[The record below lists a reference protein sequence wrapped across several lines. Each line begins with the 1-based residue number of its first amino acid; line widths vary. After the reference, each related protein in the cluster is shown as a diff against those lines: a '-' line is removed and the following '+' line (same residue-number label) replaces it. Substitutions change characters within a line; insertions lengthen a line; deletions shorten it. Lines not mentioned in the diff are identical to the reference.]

1 MTGSRGYL
9 RAREHLR
16 RDFENRCAYCVI
28 HERQVDHEEGFW
40 IDHFQPKG
48 KGGRVNQY
56 ANLYWAC
63 IACNHT
69 KSDSWPSADQRA
81 RGYRFADPC
90 REQDYGLHFVED
102 DSGYLVAHTP
112 CGEYHLLKLRLNRE
126 SRVKRR
132 RERSERAAK
141 LEVALMLASSLGN
154 RVLDPQERRAVDQ
167 IISLLREVEVE
178 LRFAIPIVPPVYAG
192 A

>member
-16 RDFENRCAYCVI
+16 RDFENRCAYCMI
-28 HERQVDHEEGFW
+28 HERQADHEEGFW
-40 IDHFQPKG
+40 IDHFQPKS
-48 KGGRVNQY
+48 KGGRANQY

-63 IACNHT
+63 IACNRT
-69 KSDSWPSADQRA
+69 KGDSWPSADQRA
-81 RGYRFADPC
+81 RGFRFADPC

-102 DSGYLVAHTP
+102 DSGYLVAQTP
-112 CGEYHLLKLRLNRE
+112 CGEYHIWKLRLNRE

-141 LEVALMLASSLGN
+141 LEEALVLVRSLGN
-154 RVLDPQERRAVDQ
+154 RALEPLERQALDQ
-167 IISLLREVEVE
+167 IISLLRELEAE
-178 LRFAIPIVPPVYAG
+178 LQFAIPIIPAVHPG